1 MVVGVVVMPRSN
13 PELAAK
19 MGKRMVI
26 RRKELGLTQ
35 EQVAE
40 LAGIAHQQYNKAEKG
55 KTCLGS
61 DTLNRI
67 SAALNISADYLLT
80 GIGEQQ
86 RYYETLKVLE
96 QMSDRQL
103 NLANQ
108 DLRCMLQFEDTKRE
122 YT

>member
-26 RRKELGLTQ
+26 RWKELGLTQ

-40 LAGIAHQQYNKAEKG
+40 FAHQQYNKAEKG

-108 DLRCMLQFEDTKRE
+108 VLRCMLQFEDTKRE

>member
-80 GIGEQQ
+80 GILSAKQARSFALIMEKTDAITL
-86 RYYETLKVLE
+86 YSSFILNNFPNET
-96 QMSDRQL
+96 
-103 NLANQ
+103 
-108 DLRCMLQFEDTKRE
+108 
-122 YT
+122 Y

>member
-1 MVVGVVVMPRSN
+1 MEHDIGSKIK
-13 PELAAK
+13 AARLEK
-19 MGKRMVI
+19 K
-26 RRKELGLTQ
+26 LTQ

-108 DLRCMLQFEDTKRE
+108 VLRCMLQFEDTKRE